1 MTVTLWKISSPS
13 FAAKYYGE
21 ENYSQNNPKQFE
33 RSQWHGQGAKMLGLS
48 GKVDADTL
56 TRIMK
61 GETLDGRC
69 IGQLSNQTLK
79 RALQMKHIPGTDI
92 TFAPPKDI
100 SLLYYIGKDKRIIEA
115 HSSAAN
121 KSLDWIEKNISAPFP
136 RSGEQI
142 RWDKNRKLVIAT
154 FNHDISRD
162 KDPHLHTH
170 SLVANMVYSDNKWN
184 ALKAYYIYLTK
195 AIIEFIYDSYLKQAV
210 RDLGYQ
216 ITPNPKKHQSWYVAG
231 TDQQAINLFSNRKFE
246 ITETLNKNEFYS
258 HKVRTRIVTESRQ
271 PKSLTTT
278 GEMQSYWVN
287 KCGDWAGQLENLC
300 ALAKLRTEKQLKD
313 YPILDKVSEPDQHEA
328 SQASRART
336 HFKSTPNAESVDED
350 AYSLNRLCSEREY
363 AARAAVSFAVRS
375 KELQGETFSILAILK
390 TACRVAPD
398 GITIEDVEKQ
408 VHELVQENKHTFTY
422 DKSYN
427 TLRTPNMVPEKEK
440 FRPFVERAGQD
451 LLPAYLKRRGFP
463 YVNYDLTPQQERA
476 IQTILSSKNLIV
488 GIEGYPG
495 SGDIADSVR
504 SSQLPKNIIEALYD
518 RHRPIIGVMTCRS
531 IDTEL
536 KKTPNFQQFETPKFK
551 SYVNSYQA
559 KSITSP
565 VILIDVTNIMNS
577 NLLVST
583 LNDSQKL
590 DPARIVLF
598 DNLNLSK
605 MQKNNKHT
613 FRLVKDAGLETAQI
627 NDVDRIKQICDQ
639 TNVSIASLRSN
650 MIRIGAAIDGY
661 TSTQECTRE
670 IIDEFRLSQDLRTK
684 DRVTQRPQTLEDKR
698 NFKSSEQNVTRETLP
713 NKANSKLAST
723 AAIKSNNWSP
733 KLRNQDMSN
742 AKDFTSVTPALE
754 YISPSDLLDDFRF
767 GRCRVI
773 IPDDELRRT
782 FNQKIRQE
790 LIESGDIG
798 SSVILI
804 NRDGSVPSVAETKF
818 LQNKQQDS
826 SENFTSDSTSNSKT
840 AIEPE
845 TTTERTT
852 IDSSLSALNSYSRAE
867 ATSFASIFKI
877 STNKG
882 QSAGTVNQDNSLND
896 KESTKKSSEEP
907 TLQSEPPT
915 NSANTMSSES
925 VVRSLEQ
932 QSSEI
937 GNDMS
942 ISDKEGNL
950 QKPSGQFPETT
961 VTHSPPEEMNSS
973 ESLLNSQTDLDPLE
987 LRLFENLQLTSTQ
1000 TGDDSNPNPSFTE
1013 AMLVGYDENSLTL
1026 LVGDSHQVVQQ
1037 DDPVL
1042 RTAEYAYAKPEIV
1055 SNVSN
1060 IEEVVLVMNCDD
1072 DMTPERFRML
1082 IDLSSLEARISIRTD
1097 DCERLASKLENH
1109 TSLPVELPNI
1119 DRGWTLNNQQEE
1131 VRNNTAPQN
1140 SVNMDLTSNSPS
1152 VESFEISSARLESSS
1167 YRPIDL
1173 EMELSR

>member
-1 MTVTLWKISSPS
+1 
-13 FAAKYYGE
+13 
-21 ENYSQNNPKQFE
+21 
-33 RSQWHGQGAKMLGLS
+33 MLGLS

-100 SLLYYIGKDKRIIEA
+100 SLLYYIGKDERIIEA
-115 HSSAAN
+115 HSSAVN

-184 ALKAYYIYLTK
+184 ALKAYYLYLTK

-300 ALAKLRTEKQLKD
+300 TLAKLRTEKQLKD
-313 YPILDKVSEPDQHEA
+313 YPLLDKVSEPDQHEA
-328 SQASRART
+328 NQASRART

-363 AARAAVSFAVRS
+363 AARATVSFAVRS
-375 KELQGETFSILAILK
+375 KESQGETFSILAILK

-408 VHELVQENKHTFTY
+408 VHELIQENIYTFQY
-422 DKSYN
+422 DTSYK

-463 YVNYDLTPQQERA
+463 YVNFDLTLQQEKA
-476 IQTILSSKNLIV
+476 IQTVLSSKRLLV

-495 SGDIADSVR
+495 SGDIADSER

-518 RHRPIIGVMTCRS
+518 QHRPIIGVMTCRS

-536 KKTPNFQQFETPKFK
+536 KKTPYFQQFETPKFK
-551 SYVNSYQA
+551 SFVNSYEAQ
-559 KSITSP
+559 SITSP
-565 VILIDVTNIMNS
+565 VILVDVTNIMNS

-583 LNDSQKL
+583 LNDCQKL

-598 DNLNLSK
+598 DNRNLSK
-605 MQKNNKHT
+605 MRKNKKHT
-613 FRLVKDAGLETAQI
+613 FRLVKDAGLEISQI
-627 NDVDRIKQICDQ
+627 DDVDRIKQICDQ
-639 TNVSIASLRSN
+639 TNISIASLRSN
-650 MIRIGAAIDGY
+650 MIRIGAAIDEY
-661 TSTQECTRE
+661 TSTPECTRE
-670 IIDEFRLSQDLRTK
+670 IIDEFRLTQDFRKK
-684 DRVTQRPQTLEDKR
+684 DRSRQRAHTLEVKR
-698 NFKSSEQNVTRETLP
+698 NIKDSEKNVIRETRPSQARSKLP
-713 NKANSKLAST
+713 NT
-723 AAIKSNNWSP
+723 AAIESNNLSP
-733 KLRNQDMSN
+733 KLKNREMSN
-742 AKDFTSVTPALE
+742 AKHLTSVTPTLE
-754 YISPSDLLDDFRF
+754 YSNPSDLLDDFRL
-767 GRCRVI
+767 GRCRI
-773 IPDDELRRT
+773 IVPDDELRRT
-782 FNQKIRQE
+782 LNQKIRQE
-790 LIESGDIG
+790 LIDSGDIG

-804 NRDGSVPSVAETKF
+804 NRDGSIPSVAETKF
-818 LQNKQQDS
+818 LKNKQQDS
-826 SENFTSDSTSNSKT
+826 SENFTADSTSISKT
-840 AIEPE
+840 SIEPV

-867 ATSFASIFKI
+867 ATGFASIFK
-877 STNKG
+877 SSNEKG
-882 QSAGTVNQDNSLND
+882 QTDDTVSQVNSLDD
-896 KESTKKSSEEP
+896 KESTIKSSEEP
-907 TLQSEPPT
+907 VAQTEPLT
-915 NSANTMSSES
+915 TSVNTMSAES
-925 VVRSLEQ
+925 VVRSMEQ
-932 QSSEI
+932 QSSENGI
-937 GNDMS
+937 DMS
-942 ISDKEGNL
+942 VSDKEGNL

-961 VTHSPPEEMNSS
+961 VTHSPSEEMNSY

-987 LRLFENLQLTSTQ
+987 LRLFENLQLTNTQ

-1013 AMLVGYDENSLTL
+1013 AMLVEFDENSLTL
-1026 LVGDSHQVVQQ
+1026 LVGDSHRVIQQ

-1042 RTAEYAYAKPEIV
+1042 RTAEYAYAKPEID
-1055 SNVSN
+1055 SNVAN
-1060 IEEVVLVMNCDD
+1060 IEEVVLVMNSNDE
-1072 DMTPERFRML
+1072 MTPEKFRML

-1097 DCERLASKLENH
+1097 DCERLASNLENH
-1109 TSLPVELPNI
+1109 TSLPVELTNI
-1119 DRGWTLNNQQEE
+1119 DRSWTLNNQQEE
-1131 VRNNTAPQN
+1131 VRNYTEPLN
-1140 SVNMDLTSNSPS
+1140 SVNTELKPNSPA
-1152 VESFEISSARLESSS
+1152 EDSFEFSSARLESSS
-1167 YRPIDL
+1167 YRPIDFD
-1173 EMELSR
+1173 MELSR